1 MGLLG
6 HVQGQISCS
15 LELTPLETGA
25 AHRQG
30 TDPLQGA
37 FHGGG
42 HGAGAEHV
50 GAEVGAVVDAR
61 QHQIRCFVHQFAQG
75 QLHAIGRCAAAGPGG
90 HARCKQFVRPF
101 GAQGGLQGQ
110 AVAGGG
116 AFLVGA
122 DHRDLVTPGGRGR
135 SQGADPLGEDPVVIA
150 DQDPHGSADGWG
162 EPKRAGCLQSGP
174 FRLCSVSAP
183 VTLQQL
189 TDQLDALE
197 QQASAEIA
205 EAADAAA
212 LEQLRVGLLGKKGRL
227 SGVLGAMG
235 KLPGQERPVVGQ
247 RANVLKTQVQTLLSD
262 RLQAVQQA
270 AMAERIARES
280 IDVTAPPSGIP
291 MGHRHPLITT
301 TEEIVDLF
309 LGLGYSVAEG
319 PEVEKDHYNF
329 TALNIPEDHPA
340 RDMQD
345 TFYLGA
351 DLLMRTHTSPVQ
363 IRHLEQNP
371 PPVRIVAPGRV
382 YRRDAVDAT
391 HSPVFHQVEVLAID
405 EGLDFSHLRGT
416 VMAFLKA
423 FFGDLPVRFRA
434 SYFPF
439 TEPSAEVDVQ
449 WRGRW
454 LEVMGCGMVDPAVLE
469 GLGLDPERYSGFAAG
484 LGVERFC
491 MVRHG
496 IDDIRRLYTSDLRFL
511 EQF

>member
-1 MGLLG
+1 MGA
-6 HVQGQISCS
+6 
-15 LELTPLETGA
+15 T
-25 AHRQG
+25 
-30 TDPLQGA
+30 
-37 FHGGG
+37 
-42 HGAGAEHV
+42 
-50 GAEVGAVVDAR
+50 
-61 QHQIRCFVHQFAQG
+61 
-75 QLHAIGRCAAAGPGG
+75 
-90 HARCKQFVRPF
+90 
-101 GAQGGLQGQ
+101 
-110 AVAGGG
+110 
-116 AFLVGA
+116 
-122 DHRDLVTPGGRGR
+122 
-135 SQGADPLGEDPVVIA
+135 
-150 DQDPHGSADGWG
+150 
-162 EPKRAGCLQSGP
+162 
-174 FRLCSVSAP
+174 VS
-183 VTLQQL
+183 LQQL

-197 QQASAEIA
+197 A
-205 EAADAAA
+205 EAAEAISSAADAEA

-235 KLPGQERPVVGQ
+235 KLPGDERPLVGQ
-247 RANVLKTQVQTLLSD
+247 RANVLKSQVQTLLSE
-262 RLQAVQQA
+262 RLQAVKQA
-270 AMAERIARES
+270 AMEARIAAETL
-280 IDVTAPPSGIP
+280 DVTAPAEGIP

-309 LGLGYSVAEG
+309 CGLGYQVVEG
-319 PEVEKDHYNF
+319 PEVETDHHNF
-329 TALNIPEDHPA
+329 TALNIPPDHPA

-345 TFYLGA
+345 TFYLK
-351 DLLMRTHTSPVQ
+351 DNLLLRTHTSPVQ
-363 IRHLEQNP
+363 IRHLETHA

>member
-1 MGLLG
+1 M
-6 HVQGQISCS
+6 
-15 LELTPLETGA
+15 
-25 AHRQG
+25 
-30 TDPLQGA
+30 
-37 FHGGG
+37 
-42 HGAGAEHV
+42 
-50 GAEVGAVVDAR
+50 
-61 QHQIRCFVHQFAQG
+61 
-75 QLHAIGRCAAAGPGG
+75 
-90 HARCKQFVRPF
+90 
-101 GAQGGLQGQ
+101 
-110 AVAGGG
+110 
-116 AFLVGA
+116 
-122 DHRDLVTPGGRGR
+122 
-135 SQGADPLGEDPVVIA
+135 
-150 DQDPHGSADGWG
+150 SAT
-162 EPKRAGCLQSGP
+162 
-174 FRLCSVSAP
+174 VS
-183 VTLQQL
+183 LQQL
-189 TDQLDALE
+189 TDQLEALE
-197 QQASAEIA
+197 TEAAAEIA
-205 EAADAAA
+205 AAADADA
-212 LEQLRVGLLGKKGRL
+212 LEQLRVNLLGKKGRL

-235 KLPGQERPVVGQ
+235 KLPGNERPVVGQ
-247 RANVLKTQVQTLLSD
+247 RANVLKTQVQALLSE
-262 RLQAVQQA
+262 RLQAVKA
-270 AMAERIARES
+270 AALDAKIARETL
-280 IDVTAPPSGIP
+280 DVTAAASGVP
-291 MGHRHPLITT
+291 VGHRHPLITT

-309 LGLGYSVAEG
+309 CGLGYRVVEG
-319 PEVEKDHYNF
+319 PEVETDHYNF
-329 TALNIPEDHPA
+329 TALNIPPDHPA

-345 TFYLGA
+345 TFYLK
-351 DLLMRTHTSPVQ
+351 DNLLLRTHTSPVQ
-363 IRHLEQNP
+363 IRQLEQTP

-469 GLGLDPERYSGFAAG
+469 GMGLDPERYSGFAAG

>member
-1 MGLLG
+1 M
-6 HVQGQISCS
+6 
-15 LELTPLETGA
+15 
-25 AHRQG
+25 
-30 TDPLQGA
+30 
-37 FHGGG
+37 
-42 HGAGAEHV
+42 
-50 GAEVGAVVDAR
+50 
-61 QHQIRCFVHQFAQG
+61 
-75 QLHAIGRCAAAGPGG
+75 
-90 HARCKQFVRPF
+90 
-101 GAQGGLQGQ
+101 
-110 AVAGGG
+110 
-116 AFLVGA
+116 
-122 DHRDLVTPGGRGR
+122 
-135 SQGADPLGEDPVVIA
+135 
-150 DQDPHGSADGWG
+150 
-162 EPKRAGCLQSGP
+162 
-174 FRLCSVSAP
+174 
-183 VTLQQL
+183 QQL

-197 QQASAEIA
+197 QQAAAEIA

-212 LEQLRVGLLGKKGRL
+212 LEQLRVGLLGKKGRI

-235 KLPGQERPVVGQ
+235 KLPGQERPLVGQ
-247 RANVLKTQVQTLLSD
+247 RANVLKTQVQSLLGE
-262 RLQAVQQA
+262 RLQAVKQA
-270 AMAERIARES
+270 AMAERIAKES
-280 IDVTAPPSGIP
+280 LDVTAPATGVP

-319 PEVEKDHYNF
+319 PEVERDHYNF

-345 TFYLGA
+345 TFYLGG

-363 IRHLEQNP
+363 IRHLEENP

-439 TEPSAEVDVQ
+439 TEPSAEVDVK

>member
-1 MGLLG
+1 
-6 HVQGQISCS
+6 
-15 LELTPLETGA
+15 
-25 AHRQG
+25 
-30 TDPLQGA
+30 
-37 FHGGG
+37 
-42 HGAGAEHV
+42 
-50 GAEVGAVVDAR
+50 
-61 QHQIRCFVHQFAQG
+61 
-75 QLHAIGRCAAAGPGG
+75 
-90 HARCKQFVRPF
+90 
-101 GAQGGLQGQ
+101 
-110 AVAGGG
+110 
-116 AFLVGA
+116 
-122 DHRDLVTPGGRGR
+122 
-135 SQGADPLGEDPVVIA
+135 
-150 DQDPHGSADGWG
+150 
-162 EPKRAGCLQSGP
+162 
-174 FRLCSVSAP
+174 VSAP

-197 QQASAEIA
+197 QQATAEIA
-205 EAADAAA
+205 EAADADA

-235 KLPGQERPVVGQ
+235 KLPGNERPMVGQ
-247 RANVLKTQVQTLLSD
+247 RANVLKTQVQTLLGQ
-262 RLQAVQQA
+262 RLQAVKKA

-280 IDVTAPPSGIP
+280 IDVTAPASGIP

-345 TFYLGA
+345 TFYLQG
-351 DLLMRTHTSPVQ
+351 DLLLRTHTSPVQ

>member
-1 MGLLG
+1 M
-6 HVQGQISCS
+6 
-15 LELTPLETGA
+15 
-25 AHRQG
+25 
-30 TDPLQGA
+30 
-37 FHGGG
+37 
-42 HGAGAEHV
+42 
-50 GAEVGAVVDAR
+50 
-61 QHQIRCFVHQFAQG
+61 
-75 QLHAIGRCAAAGPGG
+75 
-90 HARCKQFVRPF
+90 
-101 GAQGGLQGQ
+101 
-110 AVAGGG
+110 
-116 AFLVGA
+116 
-122 DHRDLVTPGGRGR
+122 
-135 SQGADPLGEDPVVIA
+135 
-150 DQDPHGSADGWG
+150 
-162 EPKRAGCLQSGP
+162 
-174 FRLCSVSAP
+174 SAP

-197 QQASAEIA
+197 QQATAEIA
-205 EAADAAA
+205 EATDADA

-235 KLPGQERPVVGQ
+235 KLPGNERPMVGQ
-247 RANVLKTQVQTLLSD
+247 RANVLKTQVQTLLGE
-262 RLQAVQQA
+262 RLQAVKQA

-280 IDVTAPPSGIP
+280 IDVTAPASGIP

-345 TFYLGA
+345 TFYLQG
-351 DLLMRTHTSPVQ
+351 DLLLRTHTSPVQ

>member
-1 MGLLG
+1 
-6 HVQGQISCS
+6 
-15 LELTPLETGA
+15 
-25 AHRQG
+25 
-30 TDPLQGA
+30 
-37 FHGGG
+37 
-42 HGAGAEHV
+42 
-50 GAEVGAVVDAR
+50 
-61 QHQIRCFVHQFAQG
+61 
-75 QLHAIGRCAAAGPGG
+75 
-90 HARCKQFVRPF
+90 
-101 GAQGGLQGQ
+101 
-110 AVAGGG
+110 
-116 AFLVGA
+116 
-122 DHRDLVTPGGRGR
+122 
-135 SQGADPLGEDPVVIA
+135 
-150 DQDPHGSADGWG
+150 
-162 EPKRAGCLQSGP
+162 
-174 FRLCSVSAP
+174 
-183 VTLQQL
+183 
-189 TDQLDALE
+189 
-197 QQASAEIA
+197 
-205 EAADAAA
+205 
-212 LEQLRVGLLGKKGRL
+212 
-227 SGVLGAMG
+227 
-235 KLPGQERPVVGQ
+235 
-247 RANVLKTQVQTLLSD
+247 
-262 RLQAVQQA
+262 VQQA
-270 AMAERIARES
+270 AMAERIASES

-291 MGHRHPLITT
+291 LGHRHPLITT

-319 PEVEKDHYNF
+319 PEVERDHYNF

-345 TFYLGA
+345 TFYLGG

>member
-1 MGLLG
+1 M
-6 HVQGQISCS
+6 
-15 LELTPLETGA
+15 
-25 AHRQG
+25 
-30 TDPLQGA
+30 
-37 FHGGG
+37 
-42 HGAGAEHV
+42 
-50 GAEVGAVVDAR
+50 
-61 QHQIRCFVHQFAQG
+61 
-75 QLHAIGRCAAAGPGG
+75 
-90 HARCKQFVRPF
+90 
-101 GAQGGLQGQ
+101 
-110 AVAGGG
+110 
-116 AFLVGA
+116 
-122 DHRDLVTPGGRGR
+122 
-135 SQGADPLGEDPVVIA
+135 
-150 DQDPHGSADGWG
+150 
-162 EPKRAGCLQSGP
+162 
-174 FRLCSVSAP
+174 SAP

-197 QQASAEIA
+197 QQAAAEIA

-212 LEQLRVGLLGKKGRL
+212 LEQLRVGLLGKKGRI

-235 KLPGQERPVVGQ
+235 KLPGQERPLVGQ
-247 RANVLKTQVQTLLSD
+247 RANVLKTQVQSLLGE
-262 RLQAVQQA
+262 RLQAVKQA
-270 AMAERIARES
+270 AMAERIAKES
-280 IDVTAPPSGIP
+280 LDVTAPATGVP

-319 PEVEKDHYNF
+319 PEVERDHYNF

-345 TFYLGA
+345 TFYLGG

-363 IRHLEQNP
+363 IRHLEENP

>member
-1 MGLLG
+1 M
-6 HVQGQISCS
+6 
-15 LELTPLETGA
+15 
-25 AHRQG
+25 
-30 TDPLQGA
+30 
-37 FHGGG
+37 
-42 HGAGAEHV
+42 
-50 GAEVGAVVDAR
+50 
-61 QHQIRCFVHQFAQG
+61 
-75 QLHAIGRCAAAGPGG
+75 
-90 HARCKQFVRPF
+90 
-101 GAQGGLQGQ
+101 
-110 AVAGGG
+110 
-116 AFLVGA
+116 
-122 DHRDLVTPGGRGR
+122 
-135 SQGADPLGEDPVVIA
+135 
-150 DQDPHGSADGWG
+150 
-162 EPKRAGCLQSGP
+162 
-174 FRLCSVSAP
+174 SAP

-197 QQASAEIA
+197 QQASVEIA
-205 EAADAAA
+205 DAADAAA
-212 LEQLRVGLLGKKGRL
+212 LEQLRVGLLGKKGRI

-235 KLPGQERPVVGQ
+235 KLPGDERPLVGQ
-247 RANVLKTQVQTLLSD
+247 RANVLKTQVKTLLSD

-280 IDVTAPPSGIP
+280 IDVTPPASGIP

-309 LGLGYSVAEG
+309 LGLGYSVSEG

-363 IRHLEQNP
+363 IRYLEQNP

-416 VMAFLKA
+416 VMAFLRA

>member
-1 MGLLG
+1 M
-6 HVQGQISCS
+6 
-15 LELTPLETGA
+15 
-25 AHRQG
+25 
-30 TDPLQGA
+30 
-37 FHGGG
+37 
-42 HGAGAEHV
+42 
-50 GAEVGAVVDAR
+50 
-61 QHQIRCFVHQFAQG
+61 
-75 QLHAIGRCAAAGPGG
+75 
-90 HARCKQFVRPF
+90 
-101 GAQGGLQGQ
+101 
-110 AVAGGG
+110 
-116 AFLVGA
+116 
-122 DHRDLVTPGGRGR
+122 
-135 SQGADPLGEDPVVIA
+135 
-150 DQDPHGSADGWG
+150 
-162 EPKRAGCLQSGP
+162 
-174 FRLCSVSAP
+174 SAP

-197 QQASAEIA
+197 QQAAAEIA

-212 LEQLRVGLLGKKGRL
+212 LEQLRVGLLGKKGRI

-235 KLPGQERPVVGQ
+235 KLPGEERPLVGQ
-247 RANVLKTQVQTLLSD
+247 RANVLKTQVQSLLGE
-262 RLQAVQQA
+262 RLQAVKQA
-270 AMAERIARES
+270 AMAERIAMES
-280 IDVTAPPSGIP
+280 LDVTAPASGVP

-319 PEVEKDHYNF
+319 PEVERDHYNF

-345 TFYLGA
+345 TFYLGG

-363 IRHLEQNP
+363 IRHLEENP

>member
-1 MGLLG
+1 M
-6 HVQGQISCS
+6 
-15 LELTPLETGA
+15 
-25 AHRQG
+25 
-30 TDPLQGA
+30 
-37 FHGGG
+37 
-42 HGAGAEHV
+42 
-50 GAEVGAVVDAR
+50 
-61 QHQIRCFVHQFAQG
+61 
-75 QLHAIGRCAAAGPGG
+75 
-90 HARCKQFVRPF
+90 
-101 GAQGGLQGQ
+101 
-110 AVAGGG
+110 
-116 AFLVGA
+116 
-122 DHRDLVTPGGRGR
+122 
-135 SQGADPLGEDPVVIA
+135 
-150 DQDPHGSADGWG
+150 
-162 EPKRAGCLQSGP
+162 
-174 FRLCSVSAP
+174 SAP

-197 QQASAEIA
+197 QQATTEIS
-205 EAADAAA
+205 EASDAAA
-212 LEQLRVGLLGKKGRL
+212 LEQLRVGLLGKKGRI

-235 KLPGQERPVVGQ
+235 KLPGSERPLVGQ
-247 RANVLKTQVQTLLSD
+247 RANVLKTQVQSLLAE
-262 RLQAVQQA
+262 RLAAVKQA

-280 IDVTAPPSGIP
+280 IDVTAPASGIP

-319 PEVEKDHYNF
+319 PEVEKDYYNF

-345 TFYLGA
+345 TFYLKG
-351 DLLMRTHTSPVQ
+351 DLLLRTHTSPVQ